1 MSWNLLFQSS
11 CEQFLVTNEITF
23 SSLMTEFKDHK
34 IVVKGADGS
43 LEIPLDVDSLI
54 SVVEELNL

>member
-34 IVVKGADGS
+34 IVVKSTDGS